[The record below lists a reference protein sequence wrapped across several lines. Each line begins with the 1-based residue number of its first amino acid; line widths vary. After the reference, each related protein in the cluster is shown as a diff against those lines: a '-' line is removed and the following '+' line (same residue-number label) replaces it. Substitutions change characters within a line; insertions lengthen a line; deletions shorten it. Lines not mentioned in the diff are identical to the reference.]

1 MRSRMGGERLRGNQG
16 GAMDQQALER
26 LLQDIKNERGYDL
39 QDLFKIRDALIVLQG
54 YGLADLDLLIEVM
67 KYINQKGENNS

>member
-1 MRSRMGGERLRGNQG
+1 MGGERLRGNQG